1 MNRIFRLVWSHRLNA
16 LVVVSEIATARGS
29 LAAGPVVV
37 HLKVPMSVLS
47 LGLSLALCTGSAWAG
62 ENQTLT
68 DLQALAAKYTAPLP
82 VKLDAEVALAAAA
95 RDRGTTPLLS
105 VDANVNLNLG
115 DQAAHVWKLVTH
127 PGRQHRVAARDA

>member
-82 VKLDAEVALAAAA
+82 VKLDA
-95 RDRGTTPLLS
+95 
-105 VDANVNLNLG
+105 
-115 DQAAHVWKLVTH
+115 
-127 PGRQHRVAARDA
+127 